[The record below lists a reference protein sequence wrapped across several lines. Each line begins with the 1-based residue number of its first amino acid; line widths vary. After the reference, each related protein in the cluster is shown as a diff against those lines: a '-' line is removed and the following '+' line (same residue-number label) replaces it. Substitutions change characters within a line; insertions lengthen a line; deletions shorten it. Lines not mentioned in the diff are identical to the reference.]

1 MFSVK
6 DVKARE
12 IRPDRTFA
20 VDWVFNIENQR
31 PEGVYQKQGGGEEKE
46 NSLESSA
53 ELIFY
58 KCSLLFL

>member
-31 PEGVYQKQGGGEEKE
+31 LEGAYQKQEGGKKEK
-46 NSLESSA
+46 
-53 ELIFY
+53 
-58 KCSLLFL
+58 KKKTR